1 MAELRYGALALPNG
15 KKRDFLII
23 CCERVENETFAGRVL
38 PFDKRAAHRFAEIR
52 AARRALDQALP
63 IMDAMIA
70 AIALAMTLAT
80 RNLRDFEGLGVPL
93 VDPFTA

>member
-1 MAELRYGALALPNG
+1 LAELRYGALALPNG

-63 IMDAMIA
+63 IMDA
-70 AIALAMTLAT
+70 T
-80 RNLRDFEGLGVPL
+80 R
-93 VDPFTA
+93 